1 MKNLKVLKSDTI
13 KAQWLDIKK
22 QYDTNDFDLEKMD
35 HLTSDLI
42 AQLAFLTIRGFTKID
57 GVPIDTYKDRVWRV
71 IENIGLLPEYVSG
84 DEETDIVEVLDTWY
98 TDED

>member
-13 KAQWLDIKK
+13 KTQWLDIKK
-22 QYDTNDFDLEKMD
+22 QYDIGGFDLEKMD
-35 HLTSDLI
+35 HLTSNLI
-42 AQLAFLTIRGFTKID
+42 TQLAFLTSKGFNEID
-57 GVPIDTYKDRVWRV
+57 GISIDTYKDRVWRV
-71 IENIGLLPEYVSG
+71 IENIGLLPEYTSV